1 MSSIHY
7 WCSKF
12 TSECVSPKLLECCD
26 LELAV
31 PGTYNPTSQTVSIQ
45 QVVPT
50 LQVITSKQRP
60 RKLRICGEWHSTRDT
75 DNTRDTDMG
84 GGFVL

>member
-12 TSECVSPKLLECCD
+12 TSECVSPKLLECRD

-60 RKLRICGEWHSTRDT
+60 RKL
-75 DNTRDTDMG
+75 
-84 GGFVL
+84 